1 MTLIAPQSIEAY
13 YDRQL
18 GLRNAHTIDLAGHTL
33 TPGDWSHV
41 VDALDAEPSIWI
53 VLPTNVGATWD
64 IVTRLSRDRQVGYR
78 DSVVNVIFYRF
89 DQGRHAER
97 QFRFGQL
104 LHMDEAHVDRVEAR
118 PGSMVCVTMTLSA
131 LGTLGQ
137 EYSAGIH
144 LVNEANTLIAQQDGG
159 LDAPPIGQQFDTTR
173 CVEIPATASEGT
185 YYLHWV
191 IYNWTNGERL
201 PVLEGNGAG
210 VFWGDAYVVGH
221 VMITH

>member
-1 MTLIAPQSIEAY
+1 
-13 YDRQL
+13 
-18 GLRNAHTIDLAGHTL
+18 
-33 TPGDWSHV
+33 
-41 VDALDAEPSIWI
+41 
-53 VLPTNVGATWD
+53 
-64 IVTRLSRDRQVGYR
+64 
-78 DSVVNVIFYRF
+78 
-89 DQGRHAER
+89 
-97 QFRFGQL
+97 
-104 LHMDEAHVDRVEAR
+104 MDEAHVDRVEAR